1 MDRSL
6 QAQTMNDVRA
16 LQPRQWQWNGWLS
29 PKGRLH
35 ALFAVLRTGDAAF
48 ALVVPDMPA
57 CELGNALQR
66 YVFRSKVRLGAAVD
80 WQVQGEFAAAG
91 DPGHADMATLAPGG
105 QWTLDMAG
113 GRLMHV
119 FRDAPAGAATDTG
132 LASVGLASVGLA
144 SAGGNAWIERDL
156 HHGLPRLPAAQ
167 RDAWTPQMLSLQRLH
182 AYSLSKGCY
191 PGQEIVARTHY
202 LGQAKRSL
210 HLLAGNNLVS
220 GGEVRDEA
228 GKVVGSIICA
238 DPHSRLA
245 LAVLGVFDHESLLLS
260 GGSPARE
267 VELADGLQRPL

>member
-1 MDRSL
+1 
-6 QAQTMNDVRA
+6 MNDVPA
-16 LQPRQWQWNGWLS
+16 LQPRQWHWNGWLS

-35 ALFAVLRTGDAAF
+35 ALFAVLRMGDAAF

-57 CELGNALQR
+57 SELGNALQR

-80 WQVQGEFAAAG
+80 WQVQGEFAPAG

-105 QWTLDMAG
+105 EWTLDMAG
-113 GRLMHV
+113 GRRMHV
-119 FRDAPAGAATDTG
+119 FRDEHAAAATDAA
-132 LASVGLASVGLA
+132 LACADPASVGGD
-144 SAGGNAWIERDL
+144 AWIEHDL

-220 GGEVRDEA
+220 GGEVRDGA
-228 GKVVGSIICA
+228 GLVVGSIICA

-245 LAVLGVFDHESLLLS
+245 LAVLGVFDHESPLLS

-267 VELADGLQRPL
+267 IALADGLQRPL